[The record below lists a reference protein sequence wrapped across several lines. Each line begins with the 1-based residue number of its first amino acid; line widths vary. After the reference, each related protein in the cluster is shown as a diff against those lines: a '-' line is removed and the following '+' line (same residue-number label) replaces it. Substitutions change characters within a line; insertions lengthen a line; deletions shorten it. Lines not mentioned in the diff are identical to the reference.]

1 MLKKILGKTKI
12 DKEYIGFIKI
22 IYETDLIVVINYQSV
37 ININST
43 IIDLMDLVIKGV
55 GLRVIYQDPS
65 RIKIIGKISE
75 VTKK

>member
-55 GLRVIYQDPS
+55 GLKVIYQDPS
-65 RIKIIGKISE
+65 RIKISGKISE

>member
-65 RIKIIGKISE
+65 RIKISGKISE